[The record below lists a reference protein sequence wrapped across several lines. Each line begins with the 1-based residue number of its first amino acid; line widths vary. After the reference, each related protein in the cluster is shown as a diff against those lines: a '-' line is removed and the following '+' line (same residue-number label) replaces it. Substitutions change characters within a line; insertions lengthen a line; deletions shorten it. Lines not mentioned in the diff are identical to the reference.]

1 MWQLCLPAQRGV
13 YISTKGLK
21 KFHCTAEF
29 SFCYL
34 EQRNFIWHWE
44 AVAFERVEQ
53 PRKMLVFYSDTFAGV
68 DEVENR
74 DTLTNDQPNEQANE
88 TPCLQISLFLWN
100 SFGTFSD
107 LVGLLLDL
115 CWTWWHFSWTWWH
128 LTWWDLCRLLL
139 SIVYSRIVCEKCFVI
154 TLSLVSQTAAINVSV
169 EMRIPNTK

>member
-21 KFHCTAEF
+21 QFHCTAEF
-29 SFCYL
+29 PFCDP
-34 EQRNFIWHWE
+34 EQRYFIWHWD
-44 AVAFERVEQ
+44 AFAFERVEQ
-53 PRKMLVFYSDTFAGV
+53 LRKMLVFYSETFAGV

-74 DTLTNDQPNEQANE
+74 DTLTNDQLNE
-88 TPCLQISLFLWN
+88 TPLFLWN
-100 SFGTFSD
+100 CFSTFLGPRSSD
-107 LVGLLLDL
+107 PG
-115 CWTWWHFSWTWWH
+115 TWWHFSWTWWH